1 MSTVTATGTTAA
13 RADRSHPTRRGVASL
28 GPGRRPGKFGPGKRR
43 LRGEA
48 RLHPLVWVFV
58 VAVMSFSLVPFY
70 WLINTSLKT
79 GSSLGEGELFPSQ
92 PTLDNY
98 VSVFGSSEFLL
109 AMRNSVIIA
118 VVTTCVALIFASF
131 AAYALARLK
140 MRRKG
145 LILTLIL
152 SVTTFPAIAIAAP
165 MFSIW
170 REIGLYD
177 TLPGLIIPKLTF
189 ALPLAIYTLTSFFR
203 EIPREL
209 EESAYIDGASPFQAF
224 RKVILPLAVPGLAT
238 TAILV
243 FISVWNE
250 FLLAV
255 TLTTSPA
262 ARPVPVAIAFFNG
275 TSEFDQPLG
284 TISAASVI
292 ITVPLVVLVLVCQKR
307 IVSGMTA
314 GAVKG

>member
-1 MSTVTATGTTAA
+1 MSTLTAQCTTAEPA
-13 RADRSHPTRRGVASL
+13 A
-28 GPGRRPGKFGPGKRR
+28 PGRSPKRWARKRR
-43 LRGEA
+43 LRGEEKV
-48 RLHPLVWVFV
+48 HPVVWVFV
-58 VAVMSFSLVPFY
+58 FAVMGFSLIPFY
-70 WLINTSLKT
+70 WLVNTSLKK
-79 GSSLGEGELFPSQ
+79 GVSLSKGELFPSQ
-92 PTLDNY
+92 PTFENY
-98 VSVFGSSEFLL
+98 LAVFQNPEFLL
-109 AMRNSVIIA
+109 ALRNSVIIA
-118 VVTTCVALIFASF
+118 VVTTTVALVCASF

-140 MRRKG
+140 MRRKA

-177 TLPGLIIPKLTF
+177 TLLGLIIPKLTF
-189 ALPLAIYTLTSFFR
+189 ALPLAIYTLTSFFK

-209 EESAYIDGASPFQAF
+209 EESAYMDGATPFTAF

-255 TLTTSPA
+255 TLTTSPE
-262 ARPVPVAIAFFNG
+262 ARPVPVAIAFFSG

-292 ITVPLVVLVLVCQKR
+292 ITVPLVILVLVCQKR

>member
-1 MSTVTATGTTAA
+1 MSTLTPQRTAA
-13 RADRSHPTRRGVASL
+13 EPAAPGARTTRRRTR
-28 GPGRRPGKFGPGKRR
+28 GR
-43 LRGEA
+43 A
-48 RLHPLVWVFV
+48 QLHPVVWVFV
-58 VAVMSFSLVPFY
+58 IAVMGFSLIPFY
-70 WLINTSLKT
+70 WLVNTSLKK
-79 GSSLGEGELFPSQ
+79 GVSLSQGELFPSQ
-92 PTLDNY
+92 PTFENY
-98 VSVFGSSEFLL
+98 AAVFQNAEFLL
-109 AMRNSVIIA
+109 ALRNSVIIA
-118 VVTTCVALIFASF
+118 VVTTTVALVLASF

-140 MRRKG
+140 MRRKA

-165 MFSIW
+165 LFSIW

-177 TLPGLIIPKLTF
+177 TLLGLIIPKLTF
-189 ALPLAIYTLTSFFR
+189 ALPLAIYTLTSFFK

-209 EESAYIDGASPFQAF
+209 EESAYMDGATPFTAF

-255 TLTTSPA
+255 TLTTSPE
-262 ARPVPVAIAFFNG
+262 ARPVPVAIAFFSG

-292 ITVPLVVLVLVCQKR
+292 ITVPLAVLVLLCQKR

>member
-1 MSTVTATGTTAA
+1 MSTLTAERTTPAPATG
-13 RADRSHPTRRGVASL
+13 RKSP
-28 GPGRRPGKFGPGKRR
+28 KRR

-48 RLHPLVWVFV
+48 KLHPLVWVFV
-58 VAVMSFSLVPFY
+58 VAVMGFSLIPFY
-70 WLINTSLKT
+70 WLVNTSLKK
-79 GSSLGEGELFPSQ
+79 GASLSKGELFPSQ
-92 PTLDNY
+92 PTLENY
-98 VSVFGSSEFLL
+98 LVVFQNPEFLL
-109 AMRNSVIIA
+109 ALRNSVIIA
-118 VVTTCVALIFASF
+118 VVTTTVALVFASF

-140 MRRKG
+140 MRRKAM
-145 LILTLIL
+145 ILTLIL

-177 TLPGLIIPKLTF
+177 TLLGLIIPKLTF
-189 ALPLAIYTLTSFFR
+189 ALPLAIYTLTSFFK

-209 EESAYIDGASPFQAF
+209 EESAYMDGATPFTAF

-255 TLTTSPA
+255 TLTTSPE
-262 ARPVPVAIAFFNG
+262 ARPVPVAIAFFSG

-292 ITVPLVVLVLVCQKR
+292 ITVPLVILVLVCQKR

>member
-1 MSTVTATGTTAA
+1 MSTLIAERPTPELAT
-13 RADRSHPTRRGVASL
+13 RAKAPKR
-28 GPGRRPGKFGPGKRR
+28 RR

-48 RLHPLVWVFV
+48 KLHPMVWVFV
-58 VAVMSFSLVPFY
+58 VAVMGFSLIPFY
-70 WLINTSLKT
+70 WLVNTSLKK
-79 GSSLGEGELFPSQ
+79 GASLSQGELFPSQ
-92 PTLDNY
+92 PTLENY
-98 VSVFGSSEFLL
+98 LVVFQNPEFLL
-109 AMRNSVIIA
+109 ALRNSVIIA
-118 VVTTCVALIFASF
+118 VVTTTVALVFASF

-140 MRRKG
+140 MRRKAM
-145 LILTLIL
+145 ILTLIL

-177 TLPGLIIPKLTF
+177 TLLGLIIPKLTF
-189 ALPLAIYTLTSFFR
+189 ALPLAIYTLTSFFK

-209 EESAYIDGASPFQAF
+209 EESAYMDGATPFVAF

-255 TLTTSPA
+255 TLTTSPE
-262 ARPVPVAIAFFNG
+262 ARPVPVAIAFFSG

-292 ITVPLVVLVLVCQKR
+292 ITVPLVILVLLCQKR

>member
-1 MSTVTATGTTAA
+1 M
-13 RADRSHPTRRGVASL
+13 
-28 GPGRRPGKFGPGKRR
+28 
-43 LRGEA
+43 
-48 RLHPLVWVFV
+48 VFRNPD
-58 VAVMSFSLVPFY
+58 F
-70 WLINTSLKT
+70 
-79 GSSLGEGELFPSQ
+79 
-92 PTLDNY
+92 
-98 VSVFGSSEFLL
+98 FLAL
-109 AMRNSVIIA
+109 RNSVIIA
-118 VVTTCVALIFASF
+118 VVTTAVALVFASF

-140 MRRKG
+140 MKRKA
-145 LILTLIL
+145 LLLTLIL

-170 REIGLYD
+170 RETGLYD
-177 TLPGLIIPKLTF
+177 TLIGLIIPKLTF

-209 EESAYIDGASPFQAF
+209 EESAYIDGASPFLAF

-255 TLTTSPA
+255 TLTTSPES
-262 ARPVPVAIAFFNG
+262 RPVPVAIAFFNG
-275 TSEFDQPLG
+275 TSEYDQPIG
-284 TISAASVI
+284 AISAASVL
-292 ITVPLVVLVLVCQKR
+292 ITIPLVILVLVCQKR
-307 IVSGMTA
+307 IVAGMTA

>member
-1 MSTVTATGTTAA
+1 MSTVLDERRAA
-13 RADRSHPTRRGVASL
+13 AQASPRPRLTRKPLRRGES
-28 GPGRRPGKFGPGKRR
+28 
-43 LRGEA
+43 
-48 RLHPLVWVFV
+48 RLHPLTWFFV
-58 VAVMSFSLVPFY
+58 LAVMAFSLVPFY
-70 WLINTSLKT
+70 WLINTSLKA
-79 GSSLGEGELFPSQ
+79 GASLGAGELFPSQ

-98 VSVFGSSEFLL
+98 LVVFRNPDFFLAL
-109 AMRNSVIIA
+109 RNSVIIA
-118 VVTTCVALIFASF
+118 VVTTAVALVFASF

-140 MRRKG
+140 MKRKA
-145 LILTLIL
+145 LLLTLIL

-177 TLPGLIIPKLTF
+177 TLIGLIIPKLTF

-203 EIPREL
+203 EIPKEL
-209 EESAYIDGASPFQAF
+209 EESAYIDGASPFLAF

-255 TLTTSPA
+255 TLTTSPES
-262 ARPVPVAIAFFNG
+262 RPVPVAIAFFNG
-275 TSEFDQPLG
+275 TSEYDQPIG
-284 TISAASVI
+284 AISAASVL
-292 ITVPLVVLVLVCQKR
+292 ITIPLVILVLVCQKR
-307 IVSGMTA
+307 IVAGMTA

>member
-1 MSTVTATGTTAA
+1 MGQ
-13 RADRSHPTRRGVASL
+13 
-28 GPGRRPGKFGPGKRR
+28 
-43 LRGEA
+43 
-48 RLHPLVWVFV
+48 
-58 VAVMSFSLVPFY
+58 
-70 WLINTSLKT
+70 
-79 GSSLGEGELFPSQ
+79 GELFPSQ

-98 VSVFGSSEFLL
+98 LSVFGNSDFLL

-118 VVTTCVALIFASF
+118 VVTTVIALVFASF

-140 MRRKG
+140 MRRKV

-165 MFSIW
+165 LFAIW

-177 TLPGLIIPKLTF
+177 TLVGLIIPKLTF

-203 EIPREL
+203 DIPREL
-209 EESAYIDGASPFQAF
+209 EESAYVDGASPFQAF
-224 RKVILPLAVPGLAT
+224 SRVILPLAIPGLAT

-255 TLTTSPA
+255 TLTSSPA

-275 TSEFDQPLG
+275 MSEFDIPLG
-284 TISAASVI
+284 RISAASVI
-292 ITVPLVVLVLVCQKR
+292 VTIPLVVLVLICQKR
-307 IVSGMTA
+307 IVAGMTA

>member
-1 MSTVTATGTTAA
+1 MSTVLDERRAA
-13 RADRSHPTRRGVASL
+13 AQA
-28 GPGRRPGKFGPGKRR
+28 GPRPRPARKPLRPG
-43 LRGEA
+43 ES
-48 RLHPLVWVFV
+48 RLHPVTWFFV
-58 VAVMSFSLVPFY
+58 LAVMAFSLVPFY
-70 WLINTSLKT
+70 WLINTSLKA
-79 GSSLGEGELFPSQ
+79 GESLGAGELFPSR

-98 VSVFGSSEFLL
+98 LVVFRNPDFFLAL
-109 AMRNSVIIA
+109 RNSVIIA
-118 VVTTCVALIFASF
+118 VVTTAVALVFASF

-140 MRRKG
+140 MRRKA
-145 LILTLIL
+145 LLLTLIL

-177 TLPGLIIPKLTF
+177 TLIGLIIPKLTF

-203 EIPREL
+203 EIPKEL
-209 EESAYIDGASPFQAF
+209 EESAYIDGASPFLAF

-255 TLTTSPA
+255 TLTTSPES
-262 ARPVPVAIAFFNG
+262 RPVPVAIAFFNG
-275 TSEFDQPLG
+275 TSEYDQPIG
-284 TISAASVI
+284 AISAASVL
-292 ITVPLVVLVLVCQKR
+292 ITIPLVILVLVCQKR
-307 IVSGMTA
+307 IVAGMTA

>member
-1 MSTVTATGTTAA
+1 MSTLTAARPSAGSVEATGTG
-13 RADRSHPTRRGVASL
+13 RPRRSKT
-28 GPGRRPGKFGPGKRR
+28 
-43 LRGEA
+43 

-58 VAVMSFSLVPFY
+58 VVVMGFSLVPFY
-70 WLINTSLKT
+70 WLVSTSLKK
-79 GSSLGEGELFPSQ
+79 GASLGKGELFPSQ

-98 VSVFGSSEFLL
+98 LAVFGNGDFLL

-118 VVTTCVALIFASF
+118 VVTTVIALVFASF

-140 MRRKG
+140 MRRKA

-165 MFSIW
+165 LFAIW

-177 TLPGLIIPKLTF
+177 TLVGLIIPKLTF

-203 EIPREL
+203 DIPREL
-209 EESAYIDGASPFQAF
+209 EESAYVDGATPFQAF
-224 RKVILPLAVPGLAT
+224 RRVILPLAVPGLAT

-255 TLTTSPA
+255 TLTSSPA

-275 TSEFDQPLG
+275 MSEFDVPLG
-284 TISAASVI
+284 RISAASVI
-292 ITVPLVVLVLVCQKR
+292 VTIPLVVLVLICQKR
-307 IVSGMTA
+307 IVAGMTA

>member
-1 MSTVTATGTTAA
+1 MSTLTAQRTTAA
-13 RADRSHPTRRGVASL
+13 PAA
-28 GPGRRPGKFGPGKRR
+28 PGRAPKRRSPRRR

-48 RLHPLVWVFV
+48 KLHPVVWVFV
-58 VAVMSFSLVPFY
+58 FAVMGFSLIPFY
-70 WLINTSLKT
+70 WLVNTSLKQ
-79 GSSLGEGELFPSQ
+79 GVSLSKGELFPSQ
-92 PTLDNY
+92 PTFENY
-98 VSVFGSSEFLL
+98 LAVFQNPEFLL
-109 AMRNSVIIA
+109 ALRNSVIIA
-118 VVTTCVALIFASF
+118 VVTTTVALVFASF

-140 MRRKG
+140 MRRKAM
-145 LILTLIL
+145 ILTLIL

-177 TLPGLIIPKLTF
+177 TLLGLIIPKLTF
-189 ALPLAIYTLTSFFR
+189 ALPLAIYTLTSFFK

-209 EESAYIDGASPFQAF
+209 EESAYMDGATPFMAF

-255 TLTTSPA
+255 TLTTSPE
-262 ARPVPVAIAFFNG
+262 ARPVPVAIAFFSG

-292 ITVPLVVLVLVCQKR
+292 ITVPLVILVLLCQKR

>member
-1 MSTVTATGTTAA
+1 MSTLTAQRTTAA
-13 RADRSHPTRRGVASL
+13 PAA
-28 GPGRRPGKFGPGKRR
+28 PGRAPKRR
-43 LRGEA
+43 LRGEEK
-48 RLHPLVWVFV
+48 LHPLVWVFV
-58 VAVMSFSLVPFY
+58 IAVMCFSLIPFY
-70 WLINTSLKT
+70 WLVNTSLKK
-79 GSSLGEGELFPSQ
+79 GVSLSKGELFPSQ
-92 PTLDNY
+92 PTLENY
-98 VSVFGSSEFLL
+98 LLVFQNPEFLL
-109 AMRNSVIIA
+109 ALRNSVIIA
-118 VVTTCVALIFASF
+118 VVTTTVALVFASF

-140 MRRKG
+140 MRRKA

-177 TLPGLIIPKLTF
+177 TLLGLIIPKLTF

-209 EESAYIDGASPFQAF
+209 EESAYMDGATPFTAF

-255 TLTTSPA
+255 TLTTSPE
-262 ARPVPVAIAFFNG
+262 ARPVPVAIAFFSG

-292 ITVPLVVLVLVCQKR
+292 ITVPLVILVLVCQKR

>member
-1 MSTVTATGTTAA
+1 MSTLTAQRTTAA
-13 RADRSHPTRRGVASL
+13 PAARGRAPKRRSP
-28 GPGRRPGKFGPGKRR
+28 KRR

-48 RLHPLVWVFV
+48 KLHPVVWVFV
-58 VAVMSFSLVPFY
+58 IAVMGFSLIPFY
-70 WLINTSLKT
+70 WLVNTSLKK
-79 GSSLGEGELFPSQ
+79 GVSLSKGELFPSQ
-92 PTLDNY
+92 PTFENY
-98 VSVFGSSEFLL
+98 LVVFQNPEFLL
-109 AMRNSVIIA
+109 ALRNSVIIA
-118 VVTTCVALIFASF
+118 VVTTTVALVFASF

-140 MRRKG
+140 MRRKA

-177 TLPGLIIPKLTF
+177 TLLGLIIPKLTF

-209 EESAYIDGASPFQAF
+209 EESAYMDGATPFTAF

-255 TLTTSPA
+255 TLTTSPE
-262 ARPVPVAIAFFNG
+262 ARPVPVAIAFFSG

-292 ITVPLVVLVLVCQKR
+292 ITVPLVILVLVCQKR

>member
-1 MSTVTATGTTAA
+1 MSTLTAQRTTAA
-13 RADRSHPTRRGVASL
+13 PAGRGRPSRGRTTRR
-28 GPGRRPGKFGPGKRR
+28 RP
-43 LRGEA
+43 RGQA
-48 RLHPLVWVFV
+48 RLHPVVWVFV
-58 VAVMSFSLVPFY
+58 IAVMGFSLIPFY
-70 WLINTSLKT
+70 WLVNTSLKK
-79 GSSLGEGELFPSQ
+79 GASLSQGELFPSQ
-92 PTLDNY
+92 PTFENY
-98 VSVFGSSEFLL
+98 QAVFQSAEFLL
-109 AMRNSVIIA
+109 ALRNSVIIA
-118 VVTTCVALIFASF
+118 VVTTTVALVFASF

-140 MRRKG
+140 MRRKA

-165 MFSIW
+165 LFSIW

-177 TLPGLIIPKLTF
+177 TLLGLIIPKLTF

-209 EESAYIDGASPFQAF
+209 EESAYMDGATPFTAF

-255 TLTTSPA
+255 TLTTSPE
-262 ARPVPVAIAFFNG
+262 ARPVPVAIAFFSG

-284 TISAASVI
+284 TISAASVV
-292 ITVPLVVLVLVCQKR
+292 ITVPLVILVLLCQKR

>member
-1 MSTVTATGTTAA
+1 MSTLTAQRTTAA
-13 RADRSHPTRRGVASL
+13 PAAPGGSPKRRSP
-28 GPGRRPGKFGPGKRR
+28 KRR

-48 RLHPLVWVFV
+48 KLHPVVWVFV
-58 VAVMSFSLVPFY
+58 IAVMGFSLIPFY
-70 WLINTSLKT
+70 WLVNTSLKQ
-79 GSSLGEGELFPSQ
+79 GVSLSKGELFPSQ
-92 PTLDNY
+92 PTLENY
-98 VSVFGSSEFLL
+98 LAVFQNPEFLL
-109 AMRNSVIIA
+109 ALRNSVIIA
-118 VVTTCVALIFASF
+118 VVTTTVALVFASF

-140 MRRKG
+140 MRRKAM
-145 LILTLIL
+145 ILTLIL

-177 TLPGLIIPKLTF
+177 TLLGLIIPKLTF
-189 ALPLAIYTLTSFFR
+189 ALPLAIYTLTSFFK

-209 EESAYIDGASPFQAF
+209 EESAYMDGATPFMAF

-255 TLTTSPA
+255 TLTTSPE
-262 ARPVPVAIAFFNG
+262 ARPVPVAIAFFSG

-292 ITVPLVVLVLVCQKR
+292 ITVPLVILVLLCQKR

>member
-1 MSTVTATGTTAA
+1 MSTLTPQRTAA
-13 RADRSHPTRRGVASL
+13 EPAAPGARTTRRRTR
-28 GPGRRPGKFGPGKRR
+28 GR
-43 LRGEA
+43 A
-48 RLHPLVWVFV
+48 QLHPVVWVFV
-58 VAVMSFSLVPFY
+58 IAVMGFSLIPFY
-70 WLINTSLKT
+70 WLVNTSLKK
-79 GSSLGEGELFPSQ
+79 GVSLSQGELFPSQ
-92 PTLDNY
+92 PTFENY
-98 VSVFGSSEFLL
+98 AAVFQNAEFLL
-109 AMRNSVIIA
+109 ALRNSVIIA
-118 VVTTCVALIFASF
+118 VVTTTVALVLASF

-140 MRRKG
+140 MRRKA

-165 MFSIW
+165 LFSIW

-177 TLPGLIIPKLTF
+177 TLLGLIIPKLTF

-209 EESAYIDGASPFQAF
+209 EESAYMDGATPFTAF

-255 TLTTSPA
+255 TLTTSPE
-262 ARPVPVAIAFFNG
+262 ARPVPVAIAFFSG

-284 TISAASVI
+284 TISAASVV
-292 ITVPLVVLVLVCQKR
+292 ITVPLVILVLLCQKR

>member
-1 MSTVTATGTTAA
+1 MSTLTPQRTAA
-13 RADRSHPTRRGVASL
+13 EPAAPGARTTRRRTR
-28 GPGRRPGKFGPGKRR
+28 GR
-43 LRGEA
+43 A
-48 RLHPLVWVFV
+48 QLHPVVWVFV
-58 VAVMSFSLVPFY
+58 IAVMGFSLIPFY
-70 WLINTSLKT
+70 WLVNTSLKK
-79 GSSLGEGELFPSQ
+79 GVSLSQGELFPSQ
-92 PTLDNY
+92 PTFENY
-98 VSVFGSSEFLL
+98 AAVFQNAEFLL
-109 AMRNSVIIA
+109 ALRNSVIIA
-118 VVTTCVALIFASF
+118 VVTTTVALVLASF
-131 AAYALARLK
+131 AAYAMARLK
-140 MRRKG
+140 MRRKA
-145 LILTLIL
+145 LILTLVL

-165 MFSIW
+165 LFSIW

-177 TLPGLIIPKLTF
+177 TLLGLIIPKLTF
-189 ALPLAIYTLTSFFR
+189 ALPLAIYTLTSFFK

-209 EESAYIDGASPFQAF
+209 EESAYMDGATPFTAF

-255 TLTTSPA
+255 TLTTSPE
-262 ARPVPVAIAFFNG
+262 ARPVPVAIAFFSG

-292 ITVPLVVLVLVCQKR
+292 ITVPLVVLVLLCQKR

>member
-1 MSTVTATGTTAA
+1 MSTLTAQRAKAA
-13 RADRSHPTRRGVASL
+13 PAA
-28 GPGRRPGKFGPGKRR
+28 PGRTPRR
-43 LRGEA
+43 RRRGEA
-48 RLHPLVWVFV
+48 RLHPVVWVFV
-58 VAVMSFSLVPFY
+58 VAVMGFSLIPFY
-70 WLINTSLKT
+70 WLVNTSLKT
-79 GSSLGEGELFPSQ
+79 GPSLSKGELFPSE
-92 PTLDNY
+92 PTIGNY
-98 VSVFGSSEFLL
+98 VAVFQNPEFLL
-109 AMRNSVIIA
+109 ALRNSVIIA
-118 VVTTCVALIFASF
+118 VVTTTVALVFASF

-140 MRRKG
+140 MRRKA

-165 MFSIW
+165 IFSIW

-177 TLPGLIIPKLTF
+177 TLLGLIIPKLTF

-209 EESAYIDGASPFQAF
+209 EESAYMDGATPFTAF

-255 TLTTSPA
+255 TLTTSPE
-262 ARPVPVAIAFFNG
+262 ARPVPVAIAFFSG

-292 ITVPLVVLVLVCQKR
+292 ITVPLVILVLLCQRR

>member
-1 MSTVTATGTTAA
+1 MSTLTPQRTAA
-13 RADRSHPTRRGVASL
+13 EPAAPGTRTPR
-28 GPGRRPGKFGPGKRR
+28 RRP
-43 LRGEA
+43 RGRAE
-48 RLHPLVWVFV
+48 LHPVVWVFV
-58 VAVMSFSLVPFY
+58 IAVMGFSLIPFY
-70 WLINTSLKT
+70 WLVNTSLKK
-79 GSSLGEGELFPSQ
+79 GVSLSQGELFPSQ
-92 PTLDNY
+92 PTFENY
-98 VSVFGSSEFLL
+98 AAVFQNAEFLL
-109 AMRNSVIIA
+109 ALRNSVIIA
-118 VVTTCVALIFASF
+118 VVTTTVALVLASF

-140 MRRKG
+140 MRRKA
-145 LILTLIL
+145 LILTLVL

-165 MFSIW
+165 LFSIW

-177 TLPGLIIPKLTF
+177 TLLGLIIPKLTF
-189 ALPLAIYTLTSFFR
+189 ALPLAIYTLTSFFK

-209 EESAYIDGASPFQAF
+209 EESAYMDGATPFTAF

-255 TLTTSPA
+255 TLTTSPE
-262 ARPVPVAIAFFNG
+262 ARPVPVAIAFFSG

-292 ITVPLVVLVLVCQKR
+292 ITIPLVVLVLLCQKR

>member
-1 MSTVTATGTTAA
+1 MSTLTPQRTAA
-13 RADRSHPTRRGVASL
+13 EPAAPGARTTRRRTR
-28 GPGRRPGKFGPGKRR
+28 GR
-43 LRGEA
+43 A
-48 RLHPLVWVFV
+48 QLHPVVWVFV
-58 VAVMSFSLVPFY
+58 IAVMGFSLIPFY
-70 WLINTSLKT
+70 WLVNTSLKK
-79 GSSLGEGELFPSQ
+79 GVSLSQGELFPSQ
-92 PTLDNY
+92 PTFENY
-98 VSVFGSSEFLL
+98 AAVFQNAEFLL
-109 AMRNSVIIA
+109 ALRNSVIIA
-118 VVTTCVALIFASF
+118 VVTTTVALVLASF

-140 MRRKG
+140 MRRKA
-145 LILTLIL
+145 LILTLVL

-165 MFSIW
+165 LFSIW

-177 TLPGLIIPKLTF
+177 TLLGLIIPKLTF

-209 EESAYIDGASPFQAF
+209 EESAYMDGATPFTAF

-255 TLTTSPA
+255 TLTTSPE
-262 ARPVPVAIAFFNG
+262 ARPVPVAIAFFSG

-292 ITVPLVVLVLVCQKR
+292 ITVPLVVLVLLCQKR

>member
-1 MSTVTATGTTAA
+1 MTTLLERPSRVRATGAGTPA
-13 RADRSHPTRRGVASL
+13 TRRR
-28 GPGRRPGKFGPGKRR
+28 PRGR
-43 LRGEA
+43 A
-48 RLHPLVWVFV
+48 QLHPLVWIFAL
-58 VAVMSFSLVPFY
+58 AVMAFSLVPFY
-70 WLINTSLKT
+70 WLVNTSLKA
-79 GSSLGEGELFPSQ
+79 GASLGQGELFPSE
-92 PTLDNY
+92 PTLENY
-98 VSVFGSSEFLL
+98 LAVLQNAEFLL
-109 AMRNSVIIA
+109 ALRNSVVIA
-118 VVTTCVALIFASF
+118 MATTGVALVFASF

-165 MFSIW
+165 MFAIW

-177 TLPGLIIPKLTF
+177 TLLGLIIPKLTF

-209 EESAYIDGASPFQAF
+209 EESAAIDGASPFQAF

-255 TLTTSPA
+255 TLTTSPD
-262 ARPVPVAIAFFNG
+262 ARPVPVAIAFFSG
-275 TSEFDQPLG
+275 ASEFDQPLG
-284 TISAASVI
+284 TISAASVL
-292 ITVPLVVLVLVCQKR
+292 ITIPLVVLVLLCQKR

-314 GAVKG
+314 GSVKG

>member
-1 MSTVTATGTTAA
+1 MSTLTAERPTAELATGRKT
-13 RADRSHPTRRGVASL
+13 P
-28 GPGRRPGKFGPGKRR
+28 KRR
-43 LRGEA
+43 LRGESK
-48 RLHPLVWVFV
+48 LHPLVWVFV
-58 VAVMSFSLVPFY
+58 VAVMAFSLIPFY
-70 WLINTSLKT
+70 WLVNTSLKK
-79 GSSLGEGELFPSQ
+79 GASLSQGELFPSQ
-92 PTLDNY
+92 PTLENY
-98 VSVFGSSEFLL
+98 LVVFQNPEFLL
-109 AMRNSVIIA
+109 ALRNSVIIA
-118 VVTTCVALIFASF
+118 VVTTTVALVFASF

-140 MRRKG
+140 MRRKAM
-145 LILTLIL
+145 ILTLIL

-177 TLPGLIIPKLTF
+177 TLLGLIIPKLTF
-189 ALPLAIYTLTSFFR
+189 ALPLAIYTLTSFFK

-209 EESAYIDGASPFQAF
+209 EESAYMDGATPFVAF

-255 TLTTSPA
+255 TLTTSPE
-262 ARPVPVAIAFFNG
+262 ARPVPVAIAFFSG

-292 ITVPLVVLVLVCQKR
+292 ITVPLVILVLVCQKR

>member
-1 MSTVTATGTTAA
+1 MSTLTAQRTTAA
-13 RADRSHPTRRGVASL
+13 PAARGGAPKRRSPR
-28 GPGRRPGKFGPGKRR
+28 RR

-48 RLHPLVWVFV
+48 KLHPVVWVFV
-58 VAVMSFSLVPFY
+58 FAVMGFSLIPFY
-70 WLINTSLKT
+70 WLVNTSLKQ
-79 GSSLGEGELFPSQ
+79 GVSLSKGELFPSQ
-92 PTLDNY
+92 PTFENY
-98 VSVFGSSEFLL
+98 LAVFQNPEFLL
-109 AMRNSVIIA
+109 ALRNSVIIA
-118 VVTTCVALIFASF
+118 VVTTTVALVFASF

-140 MRRKG
+140 MRRKAM
-145 LILTLIL
+145 ILTLIL

-177 TLPGLIIPKLTF
+177 TLLGLIIPKLTF
-189 ALPLAIYTLTSFFR
+189 ALPLAIYTLTSFFK

-209 EESAYIDGASPFQAF
+209 EESAYMDGATPFMAF

-255 TLTTSPA
+255 TLTTSPE
-262 ARPVPVAIAFFNG
+262 ARPVPVAIAFFSG

-292 ITVPLVVLVLVCQKR
+292 ITVPLVILVLLCQKR

>member
-1 MSTVTATGTTAA
+1 MSTLTAERTTAEPA
-13 RADRSHPTRRGVASL
+13 TLPRTP
-28 GPGRRPGKFGPGKRR
+28 KRR

-48 RLHPLVWVFV
+48 KLHPVVWVFV
-58 VAVMSFSLVPFY
+58 IAVMGFSLIPFY
-70 WLINTSLKT
+70 WLVNTSLKK
-79 GSSLGEGELFPSQ
+79 GASLSKGELFPSQ
-92 PTLDNY
+92 PTFENY
-98 VSVFGSSEFLL
+98 LLVFQNPEFLL
-109 AMRNSVIIA
+109 ALRNSVIIA
-118 VVTTCVALIFASF
+118 VITTTVALVFASF

-140 MRRKG
+140 MRRKAM
-145 LILTLIL
+145 ILTLIL

-177 TLPGLIIPKLTF
+177 TLLGLIIPKLTF
-189 ALPLAIYTLTSFFR
+189 ALPLAIYTLTSFFK

-209 EESAYIDGASPFQAF
+209 EESAYMDGATPFTAF
-224 RKVILPLAVPGLAT
+224 RRVILPLAVPGLAT

-255 TLTTSPA
+255 TLTTSPE
-262 ARPVPVAIAFFNG
+262 ARPVPVAIAFFSG

-292 ITVPLVVLVLVCQKR
+292 ITIPLVILVLVCQKR

>member
-1 MSTVTATGTTAA
+1 MSTLTAERPTAELA
-13 RADRSHPTRRGVASL
+13 TRPNA
-28 GPGRRPGKFGPGKRR
+28 PKRR
-43 LRGEA
+43 LRGESK
-48 RLHPLVWVFV
+48 LHPLVWVFV
-58 VAVMSFSLVPFY
+58 VAVMAFSLIPFY
-70 WLINTSLKT
+70 WLVNTSLKK
-79 GSSLGEGELFPSQ
+79 GASLSQGELFPSQ
-92 PTLDNY
+92 PTFENY
-98 VSVFGSSEFLL
+98 LVVFQNPEFLL
-109 AMRNSVIIA
+109 ALRNSVIIA
-118 VVTTCVALIFASF
+118 VVTTTVALVFASF

-140 MRRKG
+140 MRRKAM
-145 LILTLIL
+145 ILTLIL

-177 TLPGLIIPKLTF
+177 TLLGLIIPKLTF
-189 ALPLAIYTLTSFFR
+189 ALPLAIYTLTSFFK

-209 EESAYIDGASPFQAF
+209 EESAYMDGATPFVAF

-255 TLTTSPA
+255 TLTTSPE
-262 ARPVPVAIAFFNG
+262 ARPVPVAIAFFSG

-292 ITVPLVVLVLVCQKR
+292 ITVPLVILVLLCQKR

>member
-1 MSTVTATGTTAA
+1 MSTLTAERTTPAPA
-13 RADRSHPTRRGVASL
+13 
-28 GPGRRPGKFGPGKRR
+28 PGRKSPKRR

-48 RLHPLVWVFV
+48 KLHPLVWVFV
-58 VAVMSFSLVPFY
+58 VAVMGFSLIPFY
-70 WLINTSLKT
+70 WLVNTSLKK
-79 GSSLGEGELFPSQ
+79 GASLSKGELFPSQ
-92 PTLDNY
+92 PTLENY
-98 VSVFGSSEFLL
+98 LVVFQNPEFLL
-109 AMRNSVIIA
+109 ALRNSVIIA
-118 VVTTCVALIFASF
+118 VVTTTVALVFASF

-140 MRRKG
+140 MRRKAM
-145 LILTLIL
+145 ILTLIL

-177 TLPGLIIPKLTF
+177 TLLGLIIPKLTF
-189 ALPLAIYTLTSFFR
+189 ALPLAIYTLTSFFK

-209 EESAYIDGASPFQAF
+209 EESAYMDGATPFTAF

-255 TLTTSPA
+255 TLTTSPE
-262 ARPVPVAIAFFNG
+262 ARPVPVAIAFFSG

-292 ITVPLVVLVLVCQKR
+292 ITVPLVILVLLCQKR

>member
-1 MSTVTATGTTAA
+1 MSMLTEERTAA
-13 RADRSHPTRRGVASL
+13 DPAARGRSPKRRT
-28 GPGRRPGKFGPGKRR
+28 PKRR

-48 RLHPLVWVFV
+48 RLRPIVWVFV
-58 VAVMSFSLVPFY
+58 IAVMGFSLIPFY
-70 WLINTSLKT
+70 WLVNTSLKK
-79 GSSLGEGELFPSQ
+79 GASLSKGELFPSQ
-92 PTLDNY
+92 PTFENY
-98 VSVFGSSEFLL
+98 LLVFQSAEFLL
-109 AMRNSVIIA
+109 ALRNSVIIA
-118 VVTTCVALIFASF
+118 VVTTTVALVFASF

-140 MRRKG
+140 MRRKA

-165 MFSIW
+165 LFSIW

-177 TLPGLIIPKLTF
+177 TLLGLIIPKLTF
-189 ALPLAIYTLTSFFR
+189 ALPLAIYTLTSFFK

-209 EESAYIDGASPFQAF
+209 EESAYMDGASPFTAF

-255 TLTTSPA
+255 TLTMSPE
-262 ARPVPVAIAFFNG
+262 ARPVPVAIAFFSG

-292 ITVPLVVLVLVCQKR
+292 ITVPLVILVMICQKR

>member
-1 MSTVTATGTTAA
+1 MSTVTTHNKGQRPTTPVAS
-13 RADRSHPTRRGVASL
+13 RRRPTREGFPTVS
-28 GPGRRPGKFGPGKRR
+28 PKKRR

-58 VAVMSFSLVPFY
+58 IAVMAFSLVPFY
-70 WLINTSLKT
+70 WLINTSLKK
-79 GSSLGEGELFPSQ
+79 GASLGRGELFPSQ
-92 PTLDNY
+92 PTLENY
-98 VSVFGSSEFLL
+98 FSVFSNAEFLL
-109 AMRNSVIIA
+109 ALRNSVIIA
-118 VVTTCVALIFASF
+118 VVTTVVALVFASF

-140 MRRKG
+140 MRRKA
-145 LILTLIL
+145 LILALIL

-177 TLPGLIIPKLTF
+177 TLLGLIIPKLTF

-209 EESAYIDGASPFQAF
+209 EESAYMDGASPFQAF

-292 ITVPLVVLVLVCQKR
+292 ITVPLVILVLVCQKR

>member
-1 MSTVTATGTTAA
+1 
-13 RADRSHPTRRGVASL
+13 
-28 GPGRRPGKFGPGKRR
+28 
-43 LRGEA
+43 
-48 RLHPLVWVFV
+48 VFV
-58 VAVMSFSLVPFY
+58 NAVMGFSLIPFY
-70 WLINTSLKT
+70 WLVNTSLKKGT
-79 GSSLGEGELFPSQ
+79 SLSKGELFPSQ
-92 PTLDNY
+92 PTLENY
-98 VSVFGSSEFLL
+98 LVVFQNPEFLL
-109 AMRNSVIIA
+109 ALRNSVIIA
-118 VVTTCVALIFASF
+118 VVTTTVALVFASF

-140 MRRKG
+140 MRRKA

-177 TLPGLIIPKLTF
+177 TLLGLIIPKLTF

-209 EESAYIDGASPFQAF
+209 EESAYMDGATPFTAF

-255 TLTTSPA
+255 TLTTSPE
-262 ARPVPVAIAFFNG
+262 ARPVPVAIAFFSG

-292 ITVPLVVLVLVCQKR
+292 ITVPLVILVLVCQKR

>member
-1 MSTVTATGTTAA
+1 MSTLTPQRTAA
-13 RADRSHPTRRGVASL
+13 EPAAPGARTTRRRTR
-28 GPGRRPGKFGPGKRR
+28 GR
-43 LRGEA
+43 A
-48 RLHPLVWVFV
+48 QLHPVVWVFV
-58 VAVMSFSLVPFY
+58 IAVMGFSLIPFY
-70 WLINTSLKT
+70 WLVNTSLKK
-79 GSSLGEGELFPSQ
+79 GVSLSQGELFPSQ
-92 PTLDNY
+92 PTFENY
-98 VSVFGSSEFLL
+98 AAVFQNAEFLL
-109 AMRNSVIIA
+109 ALRNSVIIA
-118 VVTTCVALIFASF
+118 VVTTTVALVLASF

-140 MRRKG
+140 MRRKA

-165 MFSIW
+165 LFSIW

-177 TLPGLIIPKLTF
+177 TLLGLIIPKLTF

-209 EESAYIDGASPFQAF
+209 EESAYMDGATPFTAF

-255 TLTTSPA
+255 TLTTSPE
-262 ARPVPVAIAFFNG
+262 ARPVPVAIAFFSG

-292 ITVPLVVLVLVCQKR
+292 ITVPLAVLVLLCQKR